1 MSKAEIAAE
10 LPKLSPKER
19 RELARMIFEME
30 EDAGVLRE
38 CDRNANERF
47 LMLDA
52 MEAQDAQAKPK

>member
-10 LPKLSPKER
+10 LPKLSPADR
-19 RELARMIFEME
+19 RELARLIFEME
-30 EDAGVLRE
+30 EDAEVLRD

-52 MEAQDAQAKPK
+52 LEAQDAKAGAR

>member
-10 LPKLSPKER
+10 LPKLSLSER
-19 RELARMIFEME
+19 RELVCLIFEME
-30 EDAGVLRE
+30 EDAKVLRE

-52 MEAQDAQAKPK
+52 LEAKDAQTGAQ

>member
-10 LPKLSPKER
+10 LSKMSPRER
-19 RELARMIFEME
+19 RELARLIFEME
-30 EDAGVLRE
+30 EDAEVLGE

-52 MEAQDAQAKPK
+52 MEGEDAKTKSA

>member
-10 LPKLSPKER
+10 LSKLPREDR
-19 RELARMIFEME
+19 RELARLIFERE

-38 CDRNANERF
+38 CDVRANERF

-52 MEAQDAQAKPK
+52 LEAEDAKGSSK

>member
-10 LPKLSPKER
+10 LSKMSPRER
-19 RELARMIFEME
+19 RELARLIFEME

-38 CDRNANERF
+38 CDQNANERF

-52 MEAQDAQAKPK
+52 METEDAKTKSA